1 MASVVS
7 MDRAGRILLPATTR
21 KLMRIRPGSK
31 FLITELE
38 DGRLVLVPLDV
49 EELAQRIRKEM
60 KGFDVDAEVAKIKQ
74 ELREIAQK
82 QYPELARRMKKGK
95 GTRGPRG

>member
-49 EELAQRIRKEM
+49 EQLAKRIREEM
-60 KGFDVDAEVAKIKQ
+60 KGFDVDAEVAKVKKEI
-74 ELREIAQK
+74 REMAQR
-82 QYPELARRMKKGK
+82 QHPELAKRMKKGK
-95 GTRGPRG
+95 